1 MSDDDALQEGLGLA
15 VAAIDVYLEQ
25 VREDPTVVRE
35 TTWAWSSARVSSS
48 PSAPFLKMRTLES
61 LNETSSYFFAH
72 AYTWECTFCTAFFAE
87 ASPAS

>member
-1 MSDDDALQEGLGLA
+1 M
-15 VAAIDVYLEQ
+15 VAAL
-25 VREDPTVVRE
+25 
-35 TTWAWSSARVSSS
+35 RV
-48 PSAPFLKMRTLES
+48 ALVAAGVAFALES